1 MHLDLTVAASHF
13 SPMVAKVEIYTKF
26 ACPYCF
32 RAKLLLE
39 DKGVDYEEF
48 DASGG
53 PRREEMLARSNGRTT
68 VPQIFI
74 DGTHVGG
81 SDDLAALDRS
91 GKLNAMLAG
100 SAS

>member
-1 MHLDLTVAASHF
+1 MS
-13 SPMVAKVEIYTKF
+13 AKVEIYTKYM
-26 ACPYCF
+26 CPYCF

-39 DKGVDYEEF
+39 SKGVEYQEF

-53 PRREEMLARSNGRTT
+53 PRREEMLARANGGTT

-81 SDDLAALDRS
+81 CDDLVALDNA
-91 GKLNAMLAG
+91 GKLDPMLAG
-100 SAS
+100 AAA